1 MKLNNKG
8 FAIASILYSIMVL
21 FLMLLLSIL
30 GILGS
35 RKAILDKNKKD
46 ILDSLNSVVTNNR
59 INFEHRNITIINRG
73 NKDDILFALMD
84 GVTAIDKDGNQINSG
99 NISYNL
105 NVDNIEDGD
114 YTVTYS
120 TNSNGSKIIAT
131 RKVTIVSDDISQTFS
146 QTGSSQEFISNYNG
160 SYKIEA
166 WGASGSDFSTYTG
179 GNGAYVSGNINLEKD
194 RELFVFVGSS
204 NGYNGGGTGNSSYGA
219 TGGGATDIRLLND
232 TGFDGLKTRIMVA
245 AGGGSAEN
253 RGDGYGAGNGGA
265 GGNLIGIDGET
276 DKSVITEVYGQFP
289 GAGGTQISG
298 GKTLAINNTSNN
310 TTYSNGN
317 ASFGLGGSLNAG
329 GGGGYYGGAGSLN
342 SGAGGGSSYVSGY
355 DGCNSIDSSS
365 SEDNIIH
372 IGSSIHYSGYYFK
385 EPVMYAGDELMPTHD
400 GMGNM
405 TGNSGD
411 GYAKISLI
419 YYY

>member
-73 NKDDILFALMD
+73 NTDDILFALMD

-105 NVDNIEDGD
+105 NVNNIEDGD

-146 QTGSSQEFISNYNG
+146 YTGDSQTFTSSQNG
-160 SYKIEA
+160 SYKIEL
-166 WGASGSDFSTYTG
+166 WGASGGTVTNYSGGSGGYAVGIVDLLQDENVYVVVGGQGVGAISSGEDLTG
-179 GNGAYVSGNINLEKD
+179 
-194 RELFVFVGSS
+194 
-204 NGYNGGGTGNSSYGA
+204 GYNGGGSVTGKSTWNHINAS
-219 TGGGATDIRLLND
+219 GGGATH
-232 TGFDGLKTRIMVA
+232 V
-245 AGGGSAEN
+245 
-253 RGDGYGAGNGGA
+253 
-265 GGNLIGIDGET
+265 
-276 DKSVITEVYGQFP
+276 
-289 GAGGTQISG
+289 
-298 GKTLAINNTSNN
+298 AINNNLGLLKNYINN
-310 TTYSNGN
+310 KDDV
-317 ASFGLGGSLNAG
+317 LMVAG
-329 GGGGYYGGAGSLN
+329 GGGGARDQSNHVAAARWGFGGHGGGLNGIGANSSNGSTITLTVIDENAGKENSGYQFGLGESCTGNSGGGGGWYGGYSGSNTAPKFAGAGS
-342 SGAGGGSSYVSGY
+342 GGSGYINHKIVS
-355 DGCNSIDSSS
+355 NSI
-365 SEDNIIH
+365 
-372 IGSSIHYSGYYFK
+372 
-385 EPVMYAGDELMPTHD
+385 MYAGDELMPTHD